1 MLWKTGAQYIVH
13 RNPSL
18 VPDLSHRNAVYLHIQ
33 YGVLRIVFYLRKS
46 VVSRLASGSLLAQP
60 SAKFVIIFYRQENE
74 LCRTKMTL
82 SERNTKGKKYKIT

>member
-1 MLWKTGAQYIVH
+1 MQSTYTYNMASSALF
-13 RNPSL
+13 
-18 VPDLSHRNAVYLHIQ
+18 YLH
-33 YGVLRIVFYLRKS
+33 KS

-82 SERNTKGKKYKIT
+82 SGRNTKGKKIQNNQEKYVAAT